1 MEYFKISFG
10 SGKALNYVEYGRDKK
25 SLLWRLS
32 DWRRGKGRGAR
43 NKSKEIHG
51 HFGVRTLRRG
61 MMWCKWGGSI
71 DPSGWCLQKGRPSA
85 IAISLEGSVEKYKAF
100 IITLLVSFRFIGT
113 HWDPFADGARANKRR
128 LKKQAVQIMTTLE
141 FYLWWPGWWWCGG
154 AGWWWWCW
162 RWWWW

>member
-25 SLLWRLS
+25 NLLWRLS

-51 HFGVRTLRRG
+51 HFGVKTLRRG

-100 IITLLVSFRFIGT
+100 IITLLVSFRF
-113 HWDPFADGARANKRR
+113 
-128 LKKQAVQIMTTLE
+128 TTLVKRWKVCHWNLK
-141 FYLWWPGWWWCGG
+141 FASHLTIFSWPPMSSSTNKNK
-154 AGWWWWCW
+154 
-162 RWWWW
+162 